1 NGRIVLAQAAEIQDH
16 NFGAGYTV
24 KEYQSTKNLNDSSW
38 SHKSIRLNP
47 QSFDT
52 SFEPIILSEDGLEDF
67 NVIGIFEM
75 VLC

>member
-1 NGRIVLAQAAEIQDH
+1 MKV
-16 NFGAGYTV
+16 
-24 KEYQSTKNLNDSSW
+24 NDSSW
-38 SHKSIRLNP
+38 SHTSITLNP
-47 QSFDT
+47 QSVDP

>member
-1 NGRIVLAQAAEIQDH
+1 LDA
-16 NFGAGYTV
+16 
-24 KEYQSTKNLNDSSW
+24 
-38 SHKSIRLNP
+38 
-47 QSFDT
+47 